1 MPDKN
6 QPLLA
11 SLSIRFLSGTT
22 SGVLRERFRIP
33 DGVFQ
38 LNVALRREVLSE
50 GIEGHARAHLLGF
63 CIAWHENLPE
73 SG

>member
-1 MPDKN
+1 MVGV
-6 QPLLA
+6 LA
-11 SLSIRFLSGTT
+11 SLSRRFLCGINL
-22 SGVLRERFRIP
+22 GVLRERFRIP

-50 GIEGHARAHLLGF
+50 GIEGHARAHSLGF